1 MSVFKILD
9 IYIAKTLLATTAL
22 SLSVLVGLS
31 ALIKFIEQMKQVG
44 RGSYDMTVAGVYVL
58 LSLPRE
64 LEQFFPMA
72 TLIGGL
78 IGMGIL
84 ASNSELV
91 VMQAAGQSRWN
102 IITSAMKSALLMVL
116 FVMSIGEWVAPVT
129 ETKAKQ
135 IRTQAISGGSLFASD
150 SITWAKDGN
159 NFVSIGEVVDTNTL
173 RKVNVYEFDE
183 NLVLRQI
190 TSALQANYSDSGWQL
205 DQVKY
210 TFIGDQRIRYEQLDK
225 GVWLSTLTPDKL
237 GVVTVKPEALSIR
250 GLVEY
255 VNYRNNNSLDP
266 SRYELALWRKVLQP
280 LSVGVMLL
288 MALSF
293 IFGPLRSVT
302 MGARVI
308 LGVLTGFGFFVSN
321 EVFGALSLVYQL
333 PPFLGAALPSLVFA
347 ALSMYFLQRKG

>member
-1 MSVFKILD
+1 MFKILD
-9 IYIAKTLLATTAL
+9 VYIAKTLLATTAL

-31 ALIKFIEQMKQVG
+31 ALIKYIEQMKQVG
-44 RGSYDMTVAGVYVL
+44 SGSYDMTVALVYVL

-91 VMQAAGQSRWN
+91 VMQAAGQSKWN
-102 IITSAMKSALLMVL
+102 IIVSAMKSALLMVL
-116 FVMSIGEWVAPVT
+116 FVMFIGEWVAPVT
-129 ETKAKQ
+129 ETKAKE
-135 IRTQAISGGSLFASD
+135 IRTQSISGGSLFASD
-150 SITWAKDGN
+150 RITWAKDGD

-173 RKVNVYEFDE
+173 RKVTVYEFDE
-183 NLVLRQI
+183 QLVLRKI
-190 TSALQANYSDSGWQL
+190 ISALQANYKEQSWHL
-205 DQVKY
+205 EQVKY
-210 TFIGDQRIRYEQLDK
+210 TVIDDQRVRYEQQET
-225 GVWLSTLTPDKL
+225 GVWSSTLTPDKL
-237 GVVTVKPEALSIR
+237 GVVTVKPEALSIQ
-250 GLVEY
+250 GLAKY
-255 VNYRNNNSLDP
+255 INYRNNNSLDP
-266 SRYELALWRKVLQP
+266 SRYELALWRKILQP
-280 LSVGVMLL
+280 LSIGVMLL

-321 EVFGALSLVYQL
+321 EVFGALSLVYQM
-333 PPFLGAALPSLVFA
+333 PPILGAALPSLVFVGFSIF
-347 ALSMYFLQRKG
+347 LLQRKG

>member
-1 MSVFKILD
+1 MFKILD
-9 IYIAKTLLATTAL
+9 IYIARTLLATTAM

-44 RGSYDMTVAGVYVL
+44 RGSYDMTTAGIYVL

-64 LEQFFPMA
+64 IEQFFPMA

-91 VMQAAGQSRWN
+91 VMQSAGQSRWN

-116 FVMSIGEWVAPVT
+116 FVMSIGEWVAPFT
-129 ETKAKQ
+129 ETKAKE
-135 IRTQAISGGSLFASD
+135 IRTQAISGGSLFAAD
-150 SITWAKDGN
+150 RLTWAKDGD
-159 NFVSIGEVVDTNTL
+159 NFVSIGEVVDRDNL
-173 RKVNVYEFDE
+173 RDINVYEFDSA
-183 NLVLRQI
+183 LVLRQI
-190 TSALQANYSDSGWQL
+190 TNAERAQYTPDGWALE
-205 DQVKY
+205 QVNY
-210 TFIGDQRIRYEQLDK
+210 TFIGDQRIRYEQVAK
-225 GVWLSTLTPDKL
+225 GVWNSTLTPDKL
-237 GVVTVKPEALSIR
+237 GVVKVKPEALSIK
-250 GLVEY
+250 GLAEY
-255 VNYRNNNSLDP
+255 VNYRKNNSLDP
-266 SRYELALWRKVLQP
+266 SRYELALWRKILQP
-280 LSVGVMLL
+280 FSVGVMLL

-321 EVFGALSLVYQL
+321 EVFGSVSLVYQL
-333 PPFLGAALPSLVFA
+333 PPLLGAALPSVVFA
-347 ALSMYFLQRKG
+347 GLSVYFLQRKG

>member
-1 MSVFKILD
+1 
-9 IYIAKTLLATTAL
+9 
-22 SLSVLVGLS
+22 
-31 ALIKFIEQMKQVG
+31 
-44 RGSYDMTVAGVYVL
+44 
-58 LSLPRE
+58 
-64 LEQFFPMA
+64 
-72 TLIGGL
+72 
-78 IGMGIL
+78 
-84 ASNSELV
+84 
-91 VMQAAGQSRWN
+91 
-102 IITSAMKSALLMVL
+102 
-116 FVMSIGEWVAPVT
+116 
-129 ETKAKQ
+129 
-135 IRTQAISGGSLFASD
+135 
-150 SITWAKDGN
+150 
-159 NFVSIGEVVDTNTL
+159 L
-173 RKVNVYEFDE
+173 RKVNIYEFDE

-190 TSALQANYSDSGWQL
+190 TSALKAKYSENGWQL
-205 DQVKY
+205 EQVKY

-225 GVWLSTLTPDKL
+225 GVWTSTLTPDKL

-250 GLVEY
+250 GLTEY

-333 PPFLGAALPSLVFA
+333 PPFMGAALPSLVFA
-347 ALSMYFLQRKG
+347 TFSIYLLQRKG

>member
-1 MSVFKILD
+1 MDPEGFALG
-9 IYIAKTLLATTAL
+9 TTKFL
-22 SLSVLVGLS
+22 PKPSL
-31 ALIKFIEQMKQVG
+31 M
-44 RGSYDMTVAGVYVL
+44 
-58 LSLPRE
+58 
-64 LEQFFPMA
+64 
-72 TLIGGL
+72 
-78 IGMGIL
+78 
-84 ASNSELV
+84 
-91 VMQAAGQSRWN
+91 
-102 IITSAMKSALLMVL
+102 L
-116 FVMSIGEWVAPVT
+116 FVMFIGEWVAPVT
-129 ETKAKQ
+129 ETKAKE

-150 SITWAKDGN
+150 RITWAKDGD

-190 TSALQANYSDSGWQL
+190 ISALQANYSEDGWQL
-205 DQVKY
+205 EQVKY
-210 TFIGDQRIRYEQLDK
+210 TFIDDQRIRYQQLDK
-225 GVWLSTLTPDKL
+225 GMWLSTLTPDKL

-255 VNYRNNNSLDP
+255 VNYSNNNSLDP

-333 PPFLGAALPSLVFA
+333 PPFIGAALPSLVFA
-347 ALSMYFLQRKG
+347 AFSMYLLQRKG